1 MAISQEIAPGWEVD
15 WGRGGRAPLGS
26 VISAASLSVL
36 GGYEKWER
44 KSLINYL
51 LIL

>member
-36 GGYEKWER
+36 GGYENGKER
-44 KSLINYL
+44 V
-51 LIL
+51 